1 MKNIAR
7 HITFLLPF
15 LFLLFGCGAPV
26 DRDVTSSGLSKR
38 SFEAIVNGDS
48 THLFVLRNAQ
58 GAELCLTNYGGRIV
72 SLWIPGR
79 SGKFRDVVLGF
90 DNIAEYTAKPS
101 SFGATIG
108 RVANR
113 IDHGQFVLDG
123 DTAQLD
129 INSGEHTI
137 HGGAAG
143 WQNQVYQATV
153 LSDSSLMLRYT
164 SPDGEGGFPGKV
176 EVKVLYTLTHDN
188 SLAIQY
194 TCNSNRKTPINM
206 TNHSFFNLSG
216 DPHKTILQDSLYVNA
231 DNFTP
236 LREDLITTGE
246 ILPVAETPFDFRKK
260 TSIGEALSKQ
270 GQAAEQLSFV
280 NGIDHNFVLNTQRDS
295 TQLAASLYDAESGI
309 LMEMYTDQPGLQV
322 YTGNMLDGSR
332 IGKDDIPYHKQT
344 AICLESQYFPD
355 SPNKPH
361 WPSITLLPE
370 NTYSH
375 LCVYRFRVK

>member
-7 HITFLLPF
+7 HIILLLPLLV
-15 LFLLFGCGAPV
+15 LFSGCGAPV
-26 DRDVTSSGLSKR
+26 DQDVTSSGLSKR

-72 SLWIPGR
+72 SLWVPDR

-129 INSGEHTI
+129 INSGKHTI

-143 WQNQVYQATV
+143 WQNQVYEGTV

-164 SPDGEGGFPGKV
+164 APDGEGGFPGKV

-188 SLAIQY
+188 SLSIQY
-194 TCNSNRKTPINM
+194 TCNSDRKTPVSM

-216 DPHKTILQDSLYVNA
+216 DPHKTILQDSLYVHA

-236 LREDLITTGE
+236 LRKDLITTGE
-246 ILPVAETPFDFRKK
+246 ILPVSGTPFDFRKK
-260 TSIGEALSKQ
+260 TSVGEALSKQ
-270 GQAAEQLSFV
+270 GKAAEQLSFV
-280 NGIDHNFVLNTQRDS
+280 NGIDHNFVLNTQGDI
-295 TQLAASLYDAESGI
+295 TQLAASLYAEESGI
-309 LMEMYTDQPGLQV
+309 LMEVYTDQPGLQV

-332 IGKDDIPYHKQT
+332 IGKGGIPYHKQT
-344 AICLESQYFPD
+344 AVCLESQYFPD

-375 LCVYRFRVK
+375 RCVYRFRVK

>member
-1 MKNIAR
+1 MKKRAR
-7 HITFLLPF
+7 YSMFFLPLI
-15 LFLLFGCGAPV
+15 LFFCGCGTRV
-26 DRDVTSSGLSKR
+26 NEDLTSSGLNKR
-38 SFEAIVNGDS
+38 KFESVVNGDS
-48 THLFVLRNAQ
+48 THLFVLRNAH
-58 GAELCLTNYGGRIV
+58 GAELCISNYGGRIV
-72 SLWIPGR
+72 SLWVPDR

-90 DNIAEYTAKPS
+90 DNIDEYTDKPS

-123 DTAQLD
+123 DTAHLD

-137 HGGAAG
+137 HGGALG
-143 WQNQVYQATV
+143 WQNQVYHATT
-153 LSDSSLMLRYT
+153 LTDSSLVLSYT

-176 EVKVLYTLTHDN
+176 EVKVLYTLTRDN
-188 SLAIQY
+188 SLVIQY
-194 TCNSNRKTPINM
+194 TCNTDRKTPVNM

-216 DPHKTILQDSLYVNA
+216 DPHLTILQDSLYVYA

-236 LREDLITTGE
+236 LREDLITTGD
-246 ILPVAETPFDFRKK
+246 ILSVAQTPFDLREKIR
-260 TSIGEALSKQ
+260 IGDALSKT
-270 GQAAEQLSFV
+270 GAAADQLSYV
-280 NGIDHNFVLNTQRDS
+280 NGIDHNYVLNTKGDV
-295 TQLAASLYDAESGI
+295 TQLAASLYAPESGI
-309 LMEMYTDQPGLQV
+309 LMEVYTDQPGLQV

-332 IGKDDIPYHKQT
+332 TGKGGIPYHKQT

-370 NTYSH
+370 SAYSH